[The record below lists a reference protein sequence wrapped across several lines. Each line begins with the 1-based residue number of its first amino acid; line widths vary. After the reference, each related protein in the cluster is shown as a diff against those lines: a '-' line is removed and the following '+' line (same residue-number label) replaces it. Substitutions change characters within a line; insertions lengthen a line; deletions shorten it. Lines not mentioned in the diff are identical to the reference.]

1 MDIASRAKAVLAR
14 LTARRHGRPV
24 PLADLEEALTLEGM
38 DARQAHHATQALLDA
53 RAAVETTGGLLPTSP
68 PLATRAPNE
77 VASFSRLHR

>member
-24 PLADLEEALTLEGM
+24 PPEDVEEALRFEGVSP
-38 DARQAHHATQALLDA
+38 AEAHEATQQLVEG
-53 RAAVETTGGLLPTSP
+53 RAAREAEGGLLPISP
-68 PLATRAPNE
+68 PITTRAPHE